1 MFQERRKRAFFI
13 QNERRIQSW
22 VQRRKNGEWF
32 DRKVTQEIECGGGKS
47 SLIPFWAYTLKKMDV
62 IDKVCWVVPRLTLAE
77 QAAEVFEEGHWN
89 WSQFGVPPTEA
100 AHYAIRYMS
109 DGNEVN
115 PSKGLFGYAISY
127 NSIAADIDLHM
138 QEFQRCRYLLVL
150 DEIQFA
156 RLEKTFGIRIEE
168 LARYAAFILVVSGDF
183 DTNSSDRVAVV
194 DYVASTNAD
203 DDRLYVNTD
212 YRYEY
217 LDALNDNAV
226 LPIDFNYADGAVSYF
241 NVKNDELYEYSS
253 LREVEWEQQMP
264 SLRAILKTEYA
275 RELLNACTLDWHV
288 FRHEGITREGRFYP
302 PFTQAQMLIVAGNI
316 AAARDTYESL
326 TDPYGEWAFS
336 PDEVVLV
343 TSADED
349 PKGKLAA
356 FKKNQPYNGASVP
369 VRIAIT
375 VAMAY
380 VGMDAP
386 DISHICVL
394 TFYRS
399 APWIHQMLARAWRLY
414 QMLHNIPYDKQY
426 CVAFVPPDRRL
437 DEIIAKIR
445 DSIRVGWREPKENS
459 GDGGGGEP
467 DTTIVEYGKLIEQ
480 WRKFALDPESMRAR
494 ARDLGYDKDLID
506 LEKLRDVLMVQGLPG
521 DVVAE
526 MMAVA
531 TMRLSNTPKT
541 RNPQEQYE
549 YDRSKL
555 EQYQAETVNQLMIL
569 FGWPYQTEK
578 DKWQATKIYVSARLK
593 ENFNGRAVKE
603 LDADEMS
610 RALDNVAPRLRQWCV
625 NNKAHVLEKIMSI
638 QKSVG
643 GKRRAA

>member
-1 MFQERRKRAFFI
+1 MTQERRKRAFFV
-13 QNERRIQSW
+13 QNEQRIERW
-22 VQRRKNGEWF
+22 VQRRKNGEWY

-47 SLIPFWAYTLKKMDV
+47 SLVPFWAYTLKKMNV

-77 QAAEVFEEGHWN
+77 QAAEVFEADHWN

-100 AHYAIRYMS
+100 LHYAIRYMS
-109 DGNEVN
+109 NGNETN

-127 NSIAADIDLHM
+127 NSIAADIDLHIH
-138 QEFQRCRYLLVL
+138 EFQAHHYLLVL

-168 LARYAAFILVVSGDF
+168 LARYSAFILVISGDF
-183 DTNSSDRVAVV
+183 DTNGSERVAVV
-194 DYVASTNAD
+194 DYVASKNPD
-203 DDRLYVNTD
+203 DDKLYVNTD

-217 LDALNDNAV
+217 LDALDDNAV

-241 NVKNDELYEYSS
+241 NVKNDDIYEYSS

-275 RELLNACTLDWHV
+275 KELLNACTLDWHL
-288 FRHEGITREGRFYP
+288 FRHEGITREGHFYP
-302 PFTQAQMLIVAGNI
+302 PFVHAQMLVVAGNI
-316 AAARDTYESL
+316 TQARNIYEAL
-326 TDPYGEWAFS
+326 TDPYGEWAFN

-356 FKKNQPYNGASVP
+356 FKKNQPYNGAATSVK
-369 VRIAIT
+369 IAIT

-414 QMLHNIPYDKQY
+414 QMHHDIPYAKQY

-445 DSIRVGWREPKENS
+445 DSIRIGWREPQGE
-459 GDGGGGEP
+459 GPGGPGGGQ
-467 DTTIVEYGKLIEQ
+467 DTTIVQYGKLVEQ
-480 WRKFALDPESMRAR
+480 WRKFALDPESVRAR
-494 ARDLGYDKDLID
+494 AREQGYDKHLVD
-506 LEKLRDVLMVQGLPG
+506 LEKLRDVLMTQGLPS

-531 TMRLSNTPKT
+531 TMRLSSSPKT
-541 RNPQEQYE
+541 RSPQEQYE
-549 YDRSKL
+549 YDRTQL
-555 EQYQAETVNQLMIL
+555 EKYQAETVNQLMIL
-569 FGWPYQTEK
+569 FGWSYPTDN
-578 DKWQATKIYVSARLK
+578 DKWQATKIYVSSRLK
-593 ENFNGRAVKE
+593 ENFDGRAVKE
-603 LDADEMS
+603 LDAEQMS
-610 RALDNVAPRLRQWCV
+610 SALDDAAPRLRQWCV
-625 NNKAHVLEKIMSI
+625 NNKMLVLEKITNI
-638 QKSVG
+638 LKSMG

>member
-1 MFQERRKRAFFI
+1 MSQERRKRAFFI

-22 VQRRKNGEWF
+22 VQRRKNGEWY

-77 QAAEVFEEGHWN
+77 QAAEVFDAEHWN
-89 WSQFGVPPTEA
+89 WSQFGVLPTEA
-100 AHYAIRYMS
+100 ANYAIRYMS
-109 DGNEVN
+109 NGNEVN

-138 QEFQRCRYLLVL
+138 KEFERYRYLLVL

-168 LARYAAFILVVSGDF
+168 LARKSGFILIVSGDF
-183 DTNSSDRVAVV
+183 DINGSERVALV
-194 DYVASTNAD
+194 DYVASTNSD

-212 YRYEY
+212 YQYTY
-217 LDALNDNAV
+217 LDALDDNAV

-241 NVKNDELYEYSS
+241 NAKNEDMYEYSS
-253 LREVEWEQQMP
+253 LREVEWDQQMP

-275 RELLNACTLDWHV
+275 KELLNACTLDWHI
-288 FRHEGITREGRFYP
+288 FRNEGITREGRFYP
-302 PFTQAQMLIVAGNI
+302 PFAQAQMLIVAGNI
-316 AAARDTYESL
+316 AAARNVYEAL

-356 FKKNQPYNGASVP
+356 FKKNQPYNGASTP
-369 VRIAIT
+369 VKIAIT

-414 QMLHNIPYDKQY
+414 QMHHDIPYSKQY

-437 DEIIAKIR
+437 DEIVAKIR
-445 DSIRVGWREPKENS
+445 DSIRIGWREPKD
-459 GDGGGGEP
+459 GDGGGGGGP

-480 WRKFALDPESMRAR
+480 WRKFALDPESVRAR
-494 ARDLGYDKDLID
+494 AREGGYDKHLVD
-506 LEKLRDVLMVQGLPG
+506 LEKLRDVLMTQGLPG
-521 DVVAE
+521 EVVAE

-531 TMRLSNTPKT
+531 TMRLSNSPKT
-541 RNPQEQYE
+541 RSPQEQYE
-549 YDRSKL
+549 FDRTQL
-555 EQYQAETVNQLMIL
+555 EKYQSDTVDQLMIL
-569 FGWPYQTEK
+569 FRWSYPTDK
-578 DKWQATKIYVSARLK
+578 DKWQATKIYVSGKLK
-593 ENFNGRAVKE
+593 ESFEGRAVKE
-603 LDADEMS
+603 LDADQMS
-610 RALDNVAPRLRQWCV
+610 KALDEAAPRLRQWCV
-625 NNKAHVLEKIMSI
+625 NNKAHVLEKILNILKSI
-638 QKSVG
+638 G